1 MTKRRN
7 IVPFGGQDT
16 DGAAEAEDTIIE
28 SQAEAAPAADEWYE
42 VDDARGRN
50 LGWVVPALGGFA
62 LVAWT
67 AFFIWAR
74 QGEILS
80 APTPG
85 DGTVLLAQ
93 WSMPAVLVVALWMLA
108 MRNSRVEATRFGD
121 AAASLR
127 AESRALEDR
136 LSRVNSELSIAREF
150 IIAQGRDLE
159 ALGRIAS
166 ERLGDSARKLESL
179 VGDNSE
185 RVDRLHTVSTAAL
198 ENMEKLRNQLPVVTN
213 ATRDLTNNI
222 GQAGQGAD
230 AQLERLYAGF
240 ARIGEAGEASTLKV
254 DAMQARVN
262 DVMDRFTRAADQ
274 LGQIA
279 QDRFAAL
286 ESESAT
292 LRERMDEQ
300 EIAALAAVRSRAD
313 ELEAL
318 LETTRARLSE
328 TETFALRS
336 LRDQLAE
343 IDGAALDLSSRMR
356 AGEETALS
364 AWRDRVAT
372 LHADAGSLFEALENG
387 STEALDAA
395 GARIA
400 ALSAEVSRLHGD
412 LRRQSETL
420 DAEIDERIAKCEDAN
435 RGLAE
440 RLTMLIAGLDSEIE
454 ARRVRGAQA
463 SRALVEELATSFATL
478 DEGMG
483 DRARRS
489 EESARLITETIAE
502 ALARFDADVEA
513 RTLRGEQRSHALA
526 ARISSALASLD
537 QQIEE
542 RAGRGEAAGKA
553 MTDGVAHALRALDS
567 EIETRSERGLQSAS
581 VMSENLRTAL
591 EALDSE
597 IERRRLSSR
606 QAARDLA
613 VAYTDELAALDRNL
627 AERREKHEVA
637 GREMAERL
645 QGLLATYDAEF
656 EERRQRHLEASAALG
671 RHAEAIAVRLG
682 EYGDRM
688 EAVSTQSRAAEDAIV
703 NGLGNLS
710 SKLQAS
716 REALDGTDKAILSLT
731 DSSVRLLELIEAS
744 SRHTREA
751 LPGAMAEA
759 EGRLEGVSTRIEGL
773 RNLLGQAGERGD
785 ALGKAVDT
793 TREATKEALAELDAL
808 HGTLQDRG
816 SAHARQLADLRD
828 TLSQAR
834 SDSEAMATAAEATL
848 NGAIARLSDASRE
861 AVANIEG
868 TSSDAVRAIADKLAR
883 ESGIVVTR
891 ALQESTN
898 DALEGLDATVGR
910 ATAAAKA
917 AAAELHAQL
926 GRVDEITSH
935 LEARI
940 HSAKR
945 RAEEDIDEHF
955 AKRVSQITE
964 SLNSTAID
972 IDKVLSAEVSDS
984 AWQAYLRGERGIFT
998 RRAVRLLDSGETRQI
1013 VDHYEREAE
1022 FREHVNRYIHDFEA
1036 MLRNLLA
1043 TREGNSLAV
1052 TMLSSDMGKLYVA
1065 LAQSIERLRR

>member
-1 MTKRRN
+1 MT
-7 IVPFGGQDT
+7 IDA
-16 DGAAEAEDTIIE
+16 AAEHG
-28 SQAEAAPAADEWYE
+28 EAVEEWYE
-42 VDDARGRN
+42 VDEPRGRD
-50 LGWVVPALGGFA
+50 LGWLVPTLGALA
-62 LVAWT
+62 LAAWT
-67 AFFIWAR
+67 AFFVWAR
-74 QGEILS
+74 QDEILGGS
-80 APTPG
+80 PPAE
-85 DGTVLLAQ
+85 GTALLAQ

-121 AAASLR
+121 AAATLR
-127 AESRALEDR
+127 AESRALEER

-179 VGDNSE
+179 VADNSE
-185 RVDRLHTVSTAAL
+185 RVDRLQTVSTAAL

-230 AQLERLYAGF
+230 AQLERLSAGF
-240 ARIGEAGEASTLKV
+240 ARIGQAGEASTLKV

-262 DVMDRFTRAADQ
+262 DVLERFTRAADQ

-286 ESESAT
+286 EAESAS

-318 LETTRARLSE
+318 LETSRARLSE

-343 IDGAALDLSSRMR
+343 IDSSAADLTDRMR
-356 AGEETALS
+356 EGEDTALAS
-364 AWRDRVAT
+364 WRGRVAT
-372 LHADAGSLFEALENG
+372 LRSDAASLFETLDSG
-387 STEALDAA
+387 SSEALDTA

-400 ALSAEVSRLHGD
+400 ALSAEISRLHND
-412 LRRQSETL
+412 LRRQSEAL
-420 DAEIDERIAKCEDAN
+420 DAEIEARLAKSEDAN

-489 EESARLITETIAE
+489 EETARAVSAAIGEV
-502 ALARFDADVEA
+502 LARFDADVAA
-513 RTLRGEQRSHALA
+513 RTLRGEERSLALA
-526 ARISSALASLD
+526 ERISAALATLD

-542 RAGRGEAAGKA
+542 RVGRGEAAGKA
-553 MTDGVAHALRALDS
+553 MADGVAEALRALDS
-567 EIETRSERGLQSAS
+567 EIETRAARGLQSAS
-581 VMSENLRTAL
+581 VMSESLRTGLA
-591 EALDSE
+591 ALDSE
-597 IERRRLSSR
+597 IERRRLNSR
-606 QAARDLA
+606 QGARDLA
-613 VAYTDELAALDRNL
+613 AAYTDELAALDRQL
-627 AERREKHEVA
+627 TERREKHEEA
-637 GREMAERL
+637 GRAMTEQL
-645 QGLLATYDAEF
+645 HGLLAAYDSEF
-656 EERRQRHLEASAALG
+656 EQRRQRHLEASAALG
-671 RHAEAIAVRLG
+671 RHAEAIAARLG
-682 EYGDRM
+682 EYGERM
-688 EAVSTQSRAAEDAIV
+688 EAVSTQSRAAEDSIV

-710 SKLQAS
+710 AKLLAS

-744 SRHTREA
+744 ARHTREA

-759 EGRLEGVSTRIEGL
+759 EERLGGVSTRIEGL
-773 RNLLGQAGERGD
+773 RSLLGEAGDRGEALGQAMD
-785 ALGKAVDT
+785 A
-793 TREATKEALAELDAL
+793 TRETTKTALAELDAL
-808 HGTLQDRG
+808 HETLQDRG
-816 SAHARQLADLRD
+816 SAHSRQLADLRE
-828 TLSQAR
+828 TLAQAR
-834 SDSEAMATAAEATL
+834 ADSEAMASAAEATL
-848 NGAIARLSDASRE
+848 GGAIARLSEASRE

-891 ALQESTN
+891 ALQESTH

-998 RRAVRLLDSGETRQI
+998 RRAVRLLDSGETRQV
-1013 VDHYEREAE
+1013 VDHYEREPE